1 MDNTCSEMPHLITID
16 EFNQDWNSYLKHLY
30 TLYLEEFFYNTVFY
44 KGLPIKTFTNLDY
57 NGKQETFNHITTKG
71 SKDRVYNTMRCERY
85 KWIKAMIEGTTC
97 NNCYDLA
104 IWEEVKKKKKRTL
117 IWCRKTNFVIVL
129 EKRKNEYY
137 LITAYCVIYSNKKG
151 DLMDSYNK
159 YNAKNRSRLSF

>member
-1 MDNTCSEMPHLITID
+1 MNNTCSKMPHLITID
-16 EFNQDWNSYLKHLY
+16 EFNQDWNSYLEYLY
-30 TLYLEEFFYNTVFY
+30 ILYIEEFFNNTVFY

-85 KWIKAMIEGTTC
+85 KWIKAMIEGITC
-97 NNCYDLA
+97 NDCCDLA

-129 EKRKNEYY
+129 EKRKHEYY
-137 LITAYCVIYSNKKG
+137 LITAYCVIYPNKER
-151 DLMDSYNK
+151 DLRDSYNK
-159 YNAKNRSRLSF
+159 YNTKNRSRLSK